1 MIITHKL
8 HPIDMTYSGVTQRID
23 VMQEDKYTRNIEMSL
38 YANNMSWDI
47 PSGATAVIRYQK
59 PDGTGGNYNAMPDGS
74 TAYSISGNTLT
85 VALAPQVCTVTGAV
99 ELAVGLIN
107 GGEELNTFSVCINV
121 HRNPGIDVLSE
132 NYVKLLGVLPD
143 SGWTPNM
150 YLGTDANGIVVAK
163 EITDSVTMDQ
173 VNSAIDEKIGDA
185 IGGSY

>member
-1 MIITHKL
+1 MI
-8 HPIDMTYSGVTQRID
+8 VTQKLMMNLSSRDIPQHID

-38 YANNMSWDI
+38 YANNLSWDI

-74 TAYSISGNTLT
+74 LAYSISGNTLT
-85 VALAPQVCTVTGAV
+85 VALAPQVCTVPGSV
-99 ELAVGLIN
+99 SLAVGLLKGI
-107 GGEELNTFSVCINV
+107 EELNTFSVCINV

-150 YLGTDANGIVVAK
+150 YLGTDENGIVVAK

-173 VNSAIDEKIGDA
+173 VNAAIDEKIGNA